1 MNLTD
6 RGKVFFVI
14 SLLSLV
20 FSYLI
25 ITLNYFPHL
34 GFTVS
39 LVLFSLLSYKFKK
52 DKSKETKLYLT
63 FTLVFSLLLSVRS
76 EGAITFLNLVAAL
89 FFGSLMLVSN
99 DKEKKGFIDYIYA
112 QLLFIIKSVF
122 ARNDYYLEFKEK
134 KTSFNTVKATEIV
147 FGILITIF
155 LLVIILPLLSS
166 TNPFFLRLIENVW
179 NFLSLENLF
188 KNIVLESVFIWS
200 LRLVFFLVFIFIIP
214 KIITLINKS
223 NNYTLPSFFKI
234 DALPLHIPKLVL
246 TIILFVFFI
255 TQLQFYF
262 ASDEVL
268 KSMGISY
275 SQHTREV
282 FGQLSL
288 VAGIVLVLIYNDK
301 GKSTLGTILTYI
313 LGVQGIFLTLMAYKS
328 VFEYINAW
336 GLTYKRLYGLTFATW
351 VTGIFFIFFT
361 NYAQKGEL
369 PLFIKKTI
377 LFSGTV
383 LLLVNILN
391 FDYLIYHFK
400 KAATGRGVD
409 YTFLSTLSPD
419 SLSYKD
425 QGVKLEKVTE
435 KGDYSL
441 EDYNNENPLII
452 LHKIESLQRKY
463 AKFDLRVV
471 NLLDYLQYLQIKS
484 VNTGNL
490 RLYYESKPPFR
501 NYDYRY

>member
-6 RGKVFFVI
+6 RGKEFFVI
-14 SLLSLV
+14 SLLSLI

-34 GFTVS
+34 GFTLS

-52 DKSKETKLYLT
+52 DKGKETKLYLT
-63 FTLVFSLLLSVRS
+63 FTLLFSLLLSVRS

-89 FFGSLMLVSN
+89 FFGSLILVSY
-99 DKEKKGFIDYIYA
+99 DKDKKAVLDYIYA

-200 LRLVFFLVFIFIIP
+200 LRLVFFLIFIFIIP

-246 TIILFVFFI
+246 AIILFVFFI

-262 ASDEVL
+262 ASDEIL

-336 GLTYKRLYGLTFATW
+336 GLSYKRLYGLTFATW
-351 VTGIFFIFFT
+351 VTGIFFHFFR
-361 NYAQKGEL
+361 NYRQNKGVAM
-369 PLFIKKTI
+369 FVKKTI
-377 LFSGTV
+377 IFSGV
-383 LLLVNILN
+383 ILFLVNVLN
-391 FDYLIYHFK
+391 FDYLIYHFQ
-400 KAATGRGVD
+400 KAKTGQGVD

-419 SLSYKD
+419 SLSYHD
-425 QGVKLEKVTE
+425 QFLNLKEVTE

-441 EDYNNENPLII
+441 EVYNNINPLII
-452 LHKIESLQRKY
+452 LYKIESLQRKY
-463 AKFDLRVV
+463 SKFDFRTVTF
-471 NLLDYLQYLQIKS
+471 LDYLQYKQIKS
-484 VNTGNL
+484 VDTGKL
-490 RLYYESKPPFR
+490 RAYYENKFR
-501 NYDYRY
+501 FPNN

>member
-155 LLVIILPLLSS
+155 LLVIILP
-166 TNPFFLRLIENVW
+166 FEEGIKKVCEEYKNVW

-200 LRLVFFLVFIFIIP
+200 LRLVFFLIFIFIIP

-246 TIILFVFFI
+246 AIILFVFFI

-262 ASDEVL
+262 ADAETLCYGVESD
-268 KSMGISY
+268 
-275 SQHTREV
+275 
-282 FGQLSL
+282 
-288 VAGIVLVLIYNDK
+288 
-301 GKSTLGTILTYI
+301 
-313 LGVQGIFLTLMAYKS
+313 
-328 VFEYINAW
+328 
-336 GLTYKRLYGLTFATW
+336 
-351 VTGIFFIFFT
+351 
-361 NYAQKGEL
+361 
-369 PLFIKKTI
+369 
-377 LFSGTV
+377 
-383 LLLVNILN
+383 
-391 FDYLIYHFK
+391 
-400 KAATGRGVD
+400 
-409 YTFLSTLSPD
+409 
-419 SLSYKD
+419 
-425 QGVKLEKVTE
+425 
-435 KGDYSL
+435 
-441 EDYNNENPLII
+441 
-452 LHKIESLQRKY
+452 
-463 AKFDLRVV
+463 
-471 NLLDYLQYLQIKS
+471 
-484 VNTGNL
+484 
-490 RLYYESKPPFR
+490 
-501 NYDYRY
+501 